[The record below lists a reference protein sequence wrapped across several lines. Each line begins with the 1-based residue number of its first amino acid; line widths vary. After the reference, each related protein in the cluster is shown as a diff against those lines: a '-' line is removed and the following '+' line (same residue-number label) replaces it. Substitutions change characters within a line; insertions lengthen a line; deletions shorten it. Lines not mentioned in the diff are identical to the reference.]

1 MDTHGRPGPQGS
13 IELNLRLTQG
23 ELASMI
29 GATRESVNKQL
40 GAFRNEGVVAI
51 DRQRIVILRP
61 QHELGHT
68 CEEGPQEGVERL
80 TT

>member
-1 MDTHGRPGPQGS
+1 
-13 IELNLRLTQG
+13 
-23 ELASMI
+23 MI

-61 QHELGHT
+61 PVLA
-68 CEEGPQEGVERL
+68 
-80 TT
+80 